1 MVDAANYEAPTLDF
15 GSYPSNEPASGGYA
29 AEHGGDEFN
38 DFEEDEMT
46 RRIRE

>member
-1 MVDAANYEAPTLDF
+1 MLDF
-15 GSYPSNEPASGGYA
+15 NSYPSSEPVAMNYQMDA
-29 AEHGGDEFN
+29 GDNEFN